1 VLDFLVS
8 RYGAFVL
15 LQPPLEWQ
23 TLLLWGLPPAALITG
38 IMALFMMARRRNAA
52 SSEAEALNQEEERRL
67 STLVNSTA
75 PDP

>member
-1 VLDFLVS
+1 M
-8 RYGAFVL
+8 G
-15 LQPPLEWQ
+15 
-23 TLLLWGLPPAALITG
+23 
-38 IMALFMMARRRNAA
+38 RRRNTA